1 MFRISEIDKL
11 YKSCL
16 AIGNFNVKQK
26 RILVLS
32 MEVVKLRG
40 ERFRFCLSIL
50 IRTTSEEQF
59 CLTLPST

>member
-32 MEVVKLRG
+32 MEVVNLG
-40 ERFRFCLSIL
+40 GSVFDFVC
-50 IRTTSEEQF
+50 QF
-59 CLTLPST
+59 WFGQHIKNNFV

>member
-32 MEVVKLRG
+32 MEVVNLG
-40 ERFRFCLSIL
+40 GSVFDFVC
-50 IRTTSEEQF
+50 QF
-59 CLTLPST
+59 